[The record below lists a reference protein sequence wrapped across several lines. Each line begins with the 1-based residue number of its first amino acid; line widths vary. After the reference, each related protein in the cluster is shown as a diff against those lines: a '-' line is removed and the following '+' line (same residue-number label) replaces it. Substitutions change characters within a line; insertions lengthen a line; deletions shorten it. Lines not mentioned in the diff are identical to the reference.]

1 MSFTLNEES
10 PRFYGRRKGRRISE
24 SGILALKKGSK
35 LIIEFENFFETFFI
49 DKKKIILE
57 IGFGDGENLV
67 NSAKK
72 NPDTFFLGADP
83 FLNTTVKC
91 IKQILKSNLKNI
103 KIWPDDVRKI
113 IKLFPS
119 SSISEIKILFPDPWP
134 KVKHQKRRLI
144 QDDFINNIS
153 IILKKKGTVTIGTD
167 HKILKSWVLEKFQAS
182 SNFEWQVENSKD
194 WKTRPKEC
202 FVTKYEKKSLKEKRK
217 PSWFIF
223 EKK

>member
-1 MSFTLNEES
+1 MSLTLNEES

-91 IKQILKSNLKNI
+91 IKQILKSN
-103 KIWPDDVRKI
+103 
-113 IKLFPS
+113 
-119 SSISEIKILFPDPWP
+119 
-134 KVKHQKRRLI
+134 
-144 QDDFINNIS
+144 
-153 IILKKKGTVTIGTD
+153 
-167 HKILKSWVLEKFQAS
+167 
-182 SNFEWQVENSKD
+182 
-194 WKTRPKEC
+194 
-202 FVTKYEKKSLKEKRK
+202 
-217 PSWFIF
+217 
-223 EKK
+223 